1 MASHMQQRLPGGAMD
16 LSHLVQRNVPA
27 SPAVGGGAA
36 PGAAAPGGTGNP
48 ASQGGAGAP
57 QVVDVPAIAID
68 VNDAMFEQVA
78 QLSQVVPVVFS
89 LWSSRANA
97 GAELNSVL
105 EKVAREQGG
114 RIMLARV
121 DVDASPGLAQ
131 AFQAQAVP
139 TVVAMIGTRPVPLFQ
154 GDAPEEQVRD
164 FFGQLIQLAEQ
175 NGVTGR
181 VNAPGL
187 GENDAES
194 GDKEPA
200 APQIPEAHVPAVEAA
215 ERGDYETAVAE
226 WERVLQKAPAD
237 AQARAALVQVKLLH
251 RLQGHTVDEIRT
263 AAGTNP
269 TDIDAQMR
277 VADLDLSG
285 GHIED
290 AFLRL
295 LDLFRD
301 SDQDARARIRE
312 RLLELFE
319 VVGVA
324 DPRVIAARGQLANML
339 Y

>member
-16 LSHLVQRNVPA
+16 LSHLVQKSAPGGPGAPTAGVGAA
-27 SPAVGGGAA
+27 SGGAA
-36 PGAAAPGGTGNP
+36 PGSPAAPGG
-48 ASQGGAGAP
+48 AGTP
-57 QVVDVPAIAID
+57 QVIDVPSIALD
-68 VNDAMFEQVA
+68 VSDSTFEQMA

-97 GAELNSVL
+97 GAELNTVL

-114 RIMLARV
+114 RVILARV
-121 DVDASPGLAQ
+121 DVDANPGLAQ

-154 GDAPEEQVRD
+154 GDAPEDQVRD

-181 VNAPGL
+181 VNAPDL
-187 GENDAES
+187 GETD
-194 GDKEPA
+194 GQTEPGTPPV
-200 APQIPEAHVPAVEAA
+200 PQIPEAHVPAVEAA
-215 ERGDYETAVAE
+215 ERGDYETAISE
-226 WERVLQKAPAD
+226 WERVLQKASAD

-251 RLQGHTVDEIRT
+251 RLQGRTVDEIRT
-263 AAGTNP
+263 AAGANP
-269 TDIDAQMR
+269 TDVDAQMA

-301 SDQDARARIRE
+301 SDQDARGRIRE

-324 DPRVIAARGQLANML
+324 DPRVISARGQLANLL